1 VPARLL
7 ATCAGWIGLAIVL
20 ELLSIAGFVAVF
32 KLVFGPG
39 MRWPRCAVGALRGL
53 SASSVLPAGGLIG
66 PAVAATSVG
75 SDRRAPDATARSAV
89 ALVILTNGPGVIVLV
104 ALGVTLSLGWAAGP
118 HDLVRTL
125 APAGLGLA
133 LVPIT
138 LLAGRAPTALGRPPA
153 AVRRGAS
160 VRLREALGA
169 IRGGVLDARAL
180 LRSRDLKLLGAFA
193 YYAFDNALLWAAF
206 RAVGH
211 APAVSAVVM
220 GYLVGSLGSVLP
232 LPGGFGAVEGGLIG
246 ALVLYG
252 APAAPAAAA
261 VLLYRAITLLLP
273 TLLGAAAWGGVPLR
287 WHSNAVAPIDHREQG
302 TTTCLPTP
310 SPSAQ
315 LQLPA

>member
-1 VPARLL
+1 
-7 ATCAGWIGLAIVL
+7 
-20 ELLSIAGFVAVF
+20 
-32 KLVFGPG
+32 
-39 MRWPRCAVGALRGL
+39 
-53 SASSVLPAGGLIG
+53 
-66 PAVAATSVG
+66 
-75 SDRRAPDATARSAV
+75 
-89 ALVILTNGPGVIVLV
+89 
-104 ALGVTLSLGWAAGP
+104 
-118 HDLVRTL
+118 
-125 APAGLGLA
+125 
-133 LVPIT
+133 
-138 LLAGRAPTALGRPPA
+138 
-153 AVRRGAS
+153 